1 MKFLSLILT
10 TGETFLIRADLVLQV
25 RPHQDGYSTIW
36 FPTGTVQ
43 VKETVD
49 EIRGMLEEY

>member
-1 MKFLSLILT
+1 MKFLSLTLT

-49 EIRGMLEEY
+49 EIRGMLEDY